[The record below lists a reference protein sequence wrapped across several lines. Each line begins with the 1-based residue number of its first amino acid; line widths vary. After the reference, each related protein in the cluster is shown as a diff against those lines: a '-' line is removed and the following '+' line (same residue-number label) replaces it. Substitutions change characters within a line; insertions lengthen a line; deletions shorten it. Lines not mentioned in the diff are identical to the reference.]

1 MVHGPWYVTAC
12 ALKNRWYLF
21 ANLHWKSLSTIIFF
35 QKVTMYMYIN
45 SFFAALLKNL
55 ISSSDLT
62 QMLMTLDLNN
72 LTLLTS
78 LKKLIINKD
87 SDLQRSA
94 LYVLS
99 CILSSG
105 KEEYRNTV
113 LNSDII
119 GRLWFFWW

>member
-1 MVHGPWYVTAC
+1 
-12 ALKNRWYLF
+12 
-21 ANLHWKSLSTIIFF
+21 
-35 QKVTMYMYIN
+35 MYMYIN

-119 GRLWFFWW
+119 GRL

>member
-1 MVHGPWYVTAC
+1 
-12 ALKNRWYLF
+12 
-21 ANLHWKSLSTIIFF
+21 
-35 QKVTMYMYIN
+35 MYMYIN

-99 CILSSG
+99 CILSSR

-119 GRLWFFWW
+119 GRL

>member
-1 MVHGPWYVTAC
+1 MVHGPWYATAC
-12 ALKNRWYLF
+12 ILKILQICIEN
-21 ANLHWKSLSTIIFF
+21 HCKQSFF
-35 QKVTMYMYIN
+35 RQTVTMYMYIN

-105 KEEYRNTV
+105 IEEYRNTV

-119 GRLWFFWW
+119 GRL